1 MRLNQKML
9 LQKQQASEEA
19 RRETQPSYTPISQL
33 AMTSG
38 QLPASVPSGRLNYQE
53 VSVGTDRNSLPGAR
67 TQGMYDF
74 APSAYGSMP
83 VGVELNAAIS
93 SISEHV
99 HDATFINSIYCSS
112 KHVMYAYEC

>member
-38 QLPASVPSGRLNYQE
+38 QLPASVPTGRLNYQQ
-53 VSVGTDRNSLPGAR
+53 VSVDTVRNSLPGSR
-67 TQGMYDF
+67 TQGMYDI
-74 APSAYGSMP
+74 APSACGNMP
-83 VGVELNAAIS
+83 VGVELDAAIS
-93 SISEHV
+93 SICEHV
-99 HDATFINSIYCSS
+99 RDATFIKLYLL
-112 KHVMYAYEC
+112 